1 MKRLGLLLLSFFVVT
16 SAKAAVWN
24 NVNEWSPAWEQ
35 RFADWVQSS
44 WQIDFFAR
52 KTLPNGQSNPYYGL
66 RTDCADTVYSARI
79 VFAYENSLPFVMQDP
94 TASGRTLSN
103 KMTRFDAQSESRR
116 IKSFLSYMYDMVSTR
131 SLPNDTYPVAISRDT
146 VHSGGLMLTTT
157 KNHHSW
163 SIKEILPIG
172 VPHFVFNST
181 VGATTGS
188 MLQQR
193 QSWPNPD
200 WVFEGDKTPTGN
212 AGFRY
217 WRPEA
222 YLNQPVWK
230 TPGYSEEQYR
240 VPMNKWV
247 RYAQT
252 RLALSHETDEQM
264 MTRLLRTTCEGFNG
278 RVSAVNDGLAALNG
292 LNGCMNYEM
301 YDTYSTPNRDQRV
314 FDDFVSLRKA
324 YREIL
329 SMNSGRDLSDSM
341 KMKLNKIFPYIT
353 ENMKSETAKM
363 RAQEYTSASMCIVEY
378 MPGQEMDLAE
388 FKRRLFAGL
397 ISNNPMD
404 SGPFRWGQ
412 VRGPS
417 QRARNCQSWDI
428 WKPNLN
434 Q

>member
-252 RLALSHETDEQM
+252 RLALSHETDEQ
-264 MTRLLRTTCEGFNG
+264 
-278 RVSAVNDGLAALNG
+278 
-292 LNGCMNYEM
+292 
-301 YDTYSTPNRDQRV
+301 
-314 FDDFVSLRKA
+314 
-324 YREIL
+324 
-329 SMNSGRDLSDSM
+329 
-341 KMKLNKIFPYIT
+341 
-353 ENMKSETAKM
+353 
-363 RAQEYTSASMCIVEY
+363 
-378 MPGQEMDLAE
+378 
-388 FKRRLFAGL
+388 
-397 ISNNPMD
+397 
-404 SGPFRWGQ
+404 
-412 VRGPS
+412 
-417 QRARNCQSWDI
+417 
-428 WKPNLN
+428 
-434 Q
+434 